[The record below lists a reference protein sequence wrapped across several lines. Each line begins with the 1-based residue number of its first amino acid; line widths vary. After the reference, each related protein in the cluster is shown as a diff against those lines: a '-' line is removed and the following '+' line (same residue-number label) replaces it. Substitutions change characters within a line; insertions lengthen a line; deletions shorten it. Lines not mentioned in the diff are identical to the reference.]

1 MITTSTQT
9 TAYVNPAALKNHIAA
24 NQIVI
29 RFSNRLARLTYNIY
43 NTQI

>member
-1 MITTSTQT
+1 MWEVIVMITISTQT

-29 RFSNRLARLTYNIY
+29 RFSI
-43 NTQI
+43 